1 MVNNITDL
9 DKTLTGSA
17 EPKSIIV
24 AKVLGNE
31 IGRSTVDS
39 NGQFTITIEKQAA
52 GSTIGVV
59 AIDNAGNTSDP
70 AYLQVIDEKP
80 TLEKLVGKTRYSTA
94 VEISKLGWETSET
107 VYLVNGW
114 AIADGLTATPL
125 ASANDAPILLTT
137 KDSIPAETMAEI
149 QRLKAKKIVFIGGTG
164 VISSN
169 VENTLTS
176 NGLTVSRIGG
186 KNRYDTSLL
195 IAQELDKLVDVHTVY
210 MAYGFGE
217 PDALSIAAQAGQT
230 KQPII
235 LTEKKAVPTK
245 TYEWLKGESL
255 KTSYFI
261 GGKSVIDPEIIN
273 EMNKIT
279 TQDVLNNRLSG
290 VNRQET
296 NAKVIAAFY
305 KQTEMP
311 TIMVAHSQ
319 TEKLVDALAAGP
331 LAAKFNVPVLLVS
344 SNGLDSVAN
353 QCNRN

>member
-1 MVNNITDL
+1 MKVGPELSNQEGKFSITIPKQVAGTVIEVTAKDGAGNVSETTQVTVVDETAPAAPVVNNITDL

-52 GSTIGVV
+52 GSSIGIV

-137 KDSIPAETMAEI
+137 KDAIPAETMAEI
-149 QRLKAKKIVFIGGTG
+149 QRLKAKKVVFIGGTG

-169 VENTLTS
+169 VENTLKS

-195 IAQELDKLVDVHTVY
+195 IAQELDKLVDVQTVY

-235 LTEKKAVPTK
+235 LTDK
-245 TYEWLKGESL
+245 TVSA
-255 KTSYFI
+255 
-261 GGKSVIDPEIIN
+261 N
-273 EMNKIT
+273 E
-279 TQDVLNNRLSG
+279 
-290 VNRQET
+290 
-296 NAKVIAAFY
+296 
-305 KQTEMP
+305 
-311 TIMVAHSQ
+311 
-319 TEKLVDALAAGP
+319 
-331 LAAKFNVPVLLVS
+331 NV
-344 SNGLDSVAN
+344 
-353 QCNRN
+353 